1 MLDGM
6 SQRWVSPVG
15 TAVTTDQRR
24 RSAESARYRRE
35 AERIAPYEEFAR
47 AIIRLRMDH
56 RLTQAELAE
65 RVKTTGSAIARLESG
80 RHRPNVDTLQKI
92 ARAYGGRLVVGFE
105 LPASGRVRR
114 TRELIAL

>member
-1 MLDGM
+1 MFGEM
-6 SQRWVSPVG
+6 SQRWVSLVG
-15 TAVTTDQRR
+15 TAVATDQRR

-35 AERIAPYEEFAR
+35 AERIAPYEGFAR

-56 RLTQAELAE
+56 RLTQAELAQ

-80 RHRPNVDTLQKI
+80 RHRPNVGTLQKI

-105 LPASGRVRR
+105 LPAGGRGGR

>member
-1 MLDGM
+1 M

-15 TAVTTDQRR
+15 TTVTADQRR
-24 RSAESARYRRE
+24 RRGESARYRRE
-35 AERIAPYEEFAR
+35 AERIAPYERFAR

-56 RLTQAELAE
+56 DLTQAELAQ

-105 LPASGRVRR
+105 LPAGSRARR
-114 TRELIAL
+114 TRELVAL